1 MSLHSWDE
9 MRKINN
15 KTSPEVVEEM
25 FKWWCDNACQDTALA
40 KQFKIARQ
48 TIHNI
53 KKREKWIERF
63 KQIRTKL
70 QVKTDQAVVKT
81 LSKNLEYV
89 TAVKT
94 KLLLTLL
101 DKAKPL
107 DGSIGELVKL
117 MEYEDHLL
125 GLSPDEK
132 TRPSQIIFNIINGMT
147 INERDELDTNLE
159 IFYGNGN
166 RPAPPERLSKVA
178 GESEGKPRPI
188 LSSDSQGN
196 EAKV

>member
-1 MSLHSWDE
+1 MPKKKPS
-9 MRKINN
+9 I
-15 KTSPEVVEEM
+15 KTSPELIEQM
-25 FKWWCDNACQDTALA
+25 FNWWCNNACQDTATA
-40 KQFKIARQ
+40 KQFKRSRQ
-48 TIHNI
+48 HIHI
-53 KKREKWIERF
+53 IRKRDNWIDRF
-63 KQIRTKL
+63 KEIRTKL

-89 TAVKT
+89 TAVKR

-117 MEYEDHLL
+117 MEYEDRLL

-147 INERDELDTNLE
+147 INERQDLDANLV
-159 IFYGNGN
+159 IFYGNGD
-166 RPAPPERLSKVA
+166 RPAPPERLSEVA
-178 GESEGKPRPI
+178 VESEGEPCPI
-188 LSSDSQGN
+188 LPSDGPGN
-196 EAKV
+196 